1 MNGPLGCA
9 SVRKCPPTV
18 SLAVGNLFATMVA
31 ALIVRPGAG
40 FVVSLAALLAALAWP
55 SEVLGAEP
63 PPGLTASGR
72 SLWEF
77 EALLR
82 DTFHNLPVSAH
93 YDQGKDWRFA
103 TCGRIACAPLSYWSI
118 YFFSFKGARGSTF
131 HLARRRSIR
140 SGTFGNYPVPIKVK
154 NHYVACDRSESRFLI
169 TYGSA
174 VGLDLACL
182 SIR

>member
-1 MNGPLGCA
+1 M
-9 SVRKCPPTV
+9 
-18 SLAVGNLFATMVA
+18 GNLFATMVA
-31 ALIVRPGAG
+31 ALIVRLGAG

-93 YDQGKDWRFA
+93 
-103 TCGRIACAPLSYWSI
+103 
-118 YFFSFKGARGSTF
+118 
-131 HLARRRSIR
+131 
-140 SGTFGNYPVPIKVK
+140 
-154 NHYVACDRSESRFLI
+154 
-169 TYGSA
+169 
-174 VGLDLACL
+174 
-182 SIR
+182 